1 MHRIVRIALL
11 VLPAALA
18 SFGLDRTQIGG
29 SLIVHFE
36 RSGPKVLLVAP
47 NQTYRALTHGR
58 AGAAGGSRVLCAIG
72 DLGFTSGGV

>member
-1 MHRIVRIALL
+1 
-11 VLPAALA
+11 
-18 SFGLDRTQIGG
+18 
-29 SLIVHFE
+29 VHFE